1 MYQIN
6 DKEVVTFRTSQFER
20 QEINS
25 FLQSFQEQKDVQFSS
40 IRDAFLTIF
49 KTYQED
55 MKTLLVIQ
63 EENEKLRRIPH
74 TIESDN
80 SKYIA
85 EIESLKA
92 KIQELSQMPIVGEP
106 ISDELQEKFAQIKT
120 DIFENEDVTP
130 EQMLD
135 EMLQIINQPQPAVEI
150 PIEKV
155 VEVEKPLL
163 ENQVIVNL
171 RPQENL
177 LIGKIAEWRFQ
188 SRIDSSQ
195 LSKETVLKK
204 LAFNL
209 ASLADWNEEFKTGI
223 SERSIKQMMRNNVE
237 RH

>member
-20 QEINS
+20 QEINT

-55 MKTLLVIQ
+55 MKTLLVVQ
-63 EENEKLRRIPH
+63 EENESLRNRPQP
-74 TIESDN
+74 DN
-80 SKYIA
+80 SNYIA
-85 EIESLKA
+85 EIEALQN
-92 KIQELSQMPIVGEP
+92 KIQELSQNPIVEEP

-135 EMLQIINQPQPAVEI
+135 EMLYIINQPQPAVEI

-171 RPQENL
+171 RPQENH

-223 SERSIKQMMRNNVE
+223 SERSIKQMMRTNVE

>member
-20 QEINS
+20 QEINT

-49 KTYQED
+49 KTYKED
-55 MKTLLVIQ
+55 MKTLLVVQ
-63 EENEKLRRIPH
+63 EENERLRNIPQP
-74 TIESDN
+74 DN
-80 SKYIA
+80 SNYIA
-85 EIESLKA
+85 EIETLKA

-135 EMLQIINQPQPAVEI
+135 EMLNIINQPQPAVEI
-150 PIEKV
+150 PVEKV
-155 VEVEKPLL
+155 VEVEKPLS
-163 ENQVIVNL
+163 ENQILVNL
-171 RPQENL
+171 RPQENIL
-177 LIGKIAEWRFQ
+177 VSKIAEWRFQ
-188 SRIDSSQ
+188 SRLDNPQ
-195 LSKETVLKK
+195 LSKESVLKK